1 MLSDIIGF
9 FQREQKPQWRLHFD
23 RKDLSD
29 SELIDDREVIANMKL
44 ASVFQD
50 KKSFVYKYK
59 FPEQEYKLKEGRKCI
74 IANNTDPDRSDYAG
88 KIQELDQFE
97 RSLLLRKGI
106 SKEEKILKMKKRRR
120 KLIARALKSAT
131 KGMIEELKLI
141 GKDEKLRELCDGKGN
156 TLLHRYVLSSDDFAF
171 RKNNV
176 SIDKQSLRKWKSCDG
191 EIFNS

>member
-1 MLSDIIGF
+1 
-9 FQREQKPQWRLHFD
+9 
-23 RKDLSD
+23 
-29 SELIDDREVIANMKL
+29 
-44 ASVFQD
+44 
-50 KKSFVYKYK
+50 
-59 FPEQEYKLKEGRKCI
+59 
-74 IANNTDPDRSDYAG
+74 
-88 KIQELDQFE
+88 
-97 RSLLLRKGI
+97 
-106 SKEEKILKMKKRRR
+106 MKKRRR

-156 TLLHRYVLSSDDFAF
+156 TLLHRYVLRSDDFAF

>member
-106 SKEEKILKMKKRRR
+106 SKEEKKLPKVLSIGEEVMGHSIFENLNKNTYSFCDNVLNKEDGYEAIKSFINREAPKIKGIK
-120 KLIARALKSAT
+120 KLI
-131 KGMIEELKLI
+131 
-141 GKDEKLRELCDGKGN
+141 
-156 TLLHRYVLSSDDFAF
+156 Y
-171 RKNNV
+171 
-176 SIDKQSLRKWKSCDG
+176 
-191 EIFNS
+191 